1 MTFQPHRSGQPGMT
15 DRFLAVVRGNPE
27 GLLLLAA
34 GCALLLRGR
43 SPSVPTQNAYGYGP
57 KDRQPTPTRYG
68 NGLHPA
74 SADGGVQRYTSNV
87 ADKARDM
94 AANASEQVE
103 DSVRSVASSATEYA
117 HDVTRQA
124 SEYAQDAYG
133 QASDYAQRFTA
144 EAHSTFR
151 NTVDYLVRERPLVIA
166 VAGLAAGAAVAAA
179 FRPTEFEKDALRPVG
194 AKMSEVIEET
204 GDKVKET
211 AAKAGERLKKAVDD
225 PSKLKDSVS
234 GIMDDVSE
242 AFDKSPGESAGSSA
256 KEGSH
261 AHSRPT
267 QSSGGS
273 SAPSSGLGSQ
283 PGNVSTGGSTQ
294 NSPYGRR

>member
-1 MTFQPHRSGQPGMT
+1 MTFQSHRTGQPGMG
-15 DRFLAVVRGNPE
+15 DRIFAAVRGNPE

-34 GCALLLRGR
+34 GCALLLRSR
-43 SPSVPTQNAYGYGP
+43 SLSAPSQNGYGYAS
-57 KDRQPTPTRYG
+57 DRPPTPTRYG
-68 NGLHPA
+68 NDWHSA
-74 SADGGVQRYTSNV
+74 SSHGGVQRSTSNL
-87 ADKARDM
+87 AARARDM
-94 AANASEQVE
+94 AADASERIDE
-103 DSVRSVASSATEYA
+103 SVRSAASTATEYA
-117 HDVTRQA
+117 HGVTHQA

-144 EAHSTFR
+144 EAHSNFR

-194 AKMSEVIEET
+194 AKMSEVIEEA
-204 GDKVKET
+204 GEKVKET
-211 AAKAGERLKKAVDD
+211 AAKAGERLKEAVDD
-225 PSKLKDSVS
+225 PSKLKESVS

-242 AFDKSPGESAGSSA
+242 AFDPSPSASAESSP
-256 KEGSH
+256 KKGSH
-261 AHSRPT
+261 AQSPPT

-273 SAPSSGLGSQ
+273 SAPSSGLGSP